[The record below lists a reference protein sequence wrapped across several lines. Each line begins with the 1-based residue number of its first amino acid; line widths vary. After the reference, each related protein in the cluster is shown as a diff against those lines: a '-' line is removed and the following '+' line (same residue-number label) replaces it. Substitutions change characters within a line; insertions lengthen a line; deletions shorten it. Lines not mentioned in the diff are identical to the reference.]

1 MRIAGHPFQVMSDA
15 EVGRVHRGALR
26 ILDEM
31 GMEVQNE
38 QLLRALRE
46 AGLPVDLD
54 AQRVRF
60 PSRFVEA
67 YIGDVPKVDWDAA
80 EPRVSGSAGVF
91 HGRYHD
97 PETDELVPWT
107 EEALAFYFALPA
119 QLDHVSPRAGMLGC
133 RLPVPS
139 VLEPLYERYYC
150 WKYGAHD
157 SGTIHL
163 DTLCP
168 YVLALSEALAD
179 EIGRAVAD
187 VFNGTVYLVP
197 PLKLG
202 RHEAYQVAY
211 FWERGL
217 RVRIGDMYLMGATA
231 PVTMAGAVTLNVAEQ
246 IALSILRWALF
257 GERALHIG
265 SGLGAIDMRTSI
277 YPYGRPEIPITNL
290 MTIQMARFYGVSGGG
305 HSGNSDAKLP
315 STEAGAQK
323 ALSAIPT
330 LLAGGRASIGAGL
343 LSIDE
348 VCSPI
353 QMVLDNEFIGALKHL
368 TKEFE
373 VTEDA
378 IGLDTILEVG
388 PGGHFLD
395 TDHTLRYFRTE
406 HWQPAIWS
414 REMMGSW
421 LEGGSRLDVDKAR
434 TLVLDLKHD
443 HEMRN
448 RMSPALEENVDRII
462 EDARR
467 ALVRRA

>member
-1 MRIAGHPFQVMSDA
+1 MRVAGHPYAVMTEADI
-15 EVGRVHRGALR
+15 GLVHSSALR
-26 ILDEM
+26 ILSEV
-31 GMEVQNE
+31 GMEIQNDH
-38 QLLRALRE
+38 LLRALAE
-46 AGLPVDLD
+46 FGLPVDM
-54 AQRVRF
+54 ASQRVRF
-60 PSRFVEA
+60 PSDTVERFIA
-67 YIGDVPKVDWDAA
+67 DVPKYDWDQAVPKA
-80 EPRVSGSAGVF
+80 NGSVGVF
-91 HGRYHD
+91 HGLYHD
-97 PETDELVPWT
+97 PASDRLVPWT
-107 EEALAFYFALPA
+107 EEALAFYFALPRH
-119 QLDHVSPRAGMLGC
+119 LEHVSPTAGMLGC

-139 VLEPLYERYYC
+139 ALEPLYERYYC

-163 DTLCP
+163 DELCP

-179 EIGRAVAD
+179 ESGRPLAQ

-231 PVTMAGAVTLNVAEQ
+231 PITMAGAVTLNLAEQ
-246 IALSILRWALF
+246 IALAIVRWALF
-257 GERALHIG
+257 GDMSLHIG
-265 SGLGAIDMRTSI
+265 CGLGAIDMRTSI

-290 MTIQMARFYGVSGGG
+290 MTIQLARHYGVSGGG
-305 HSGNSDAKLP
+305 HSGLTDAKLP

-330 LLAGGRASIGAGL
+330 LLAGGRASVGAGL

-353 QMVLDNEFIGALKHL
+353 QMVLDNEFIGALNHL

-373 VTEDA
+373 VSEES
-378 IGLDTILEVG
+378 IGFDTILEAG

-395 TDHTLRYFRTE
+395 TDHTLRYFRDE
-406 HWQPAIWS
+406 HWQPTIWS
-414 REMMGSW
+414 REMVGPW
-421 LEGGSRLDVDKAR
+421 TEAGSRLDADKAR
-434 TLVLDLKHD
+434 DIVLSIQSG
-443 HEMRN
+443 HEERAF
-448 RMSPALEENVDRII
+448 MSPDLERAVLGII
-462 EDARR
+462 GDARK
-467 ALVRRA
+467 ALVR